1 MASSIFIFIFILF
14 LLPTLTP
21 SRALF
26 SDYIKPNFTLSS
38 FHFNDNNAGAF
49 LHSLNSTFKA
59 FFTNRSQLSVFHVS
73 SSSTVWSTDNPPLS
87 TPAKLSLTHNGLS
100 ISNDSD
106 YVFWSTPKLE
116 SSVFALRLFDDG
128 NLVLLDD
135 KNGSLWQSFDN
146 PTDTVVP
153 GQRLAI
159 GKALSAGRYR
169 LTLTGS
175 DALLQWNGLTY
186 WKLSMDI
193 KAYRDSNAGVASM
206 ALNNSGFYLF
216 ASDGSTVVFQVKLD
230 GPAGFRI
237 ARMGLDGKFT
247 ISNFIAS
254 KWVVEFLR
262 PFDQCQIP
270 LICGRLGLCKPR
282 PPTSVTCSCLRG
294 FRSSNGGYSDNG
306 ECKPIETSVSLPSG
320 CDSITNN
327 GSISYLKLDDEI
339 DYFANDFVQ
348 PVKRDVSV
356 SVCKDLCSKNCSCM
370 GIFHGSSSGSCC
382 FLQNP
387 LGSIMSRFGK
397 KDRLGY
403 IKTLAVHSPENPDR
417 KGSKFPVY
425 GSVLISSFGF
435 LLIVIVVGIL
445 WLRRNRVS
453 KGANPKLNR
462 SKSASSGEL
471 EAISIAGL
479 PARFN
484 YDELEAAT
492 DNFKTQ
498 IGRGGFGIVYKGTL
512 PDETVVAVKKITNLG
527 VQGKREFCTEIAIIG
542 KLHHVNLVRLKG
554 FCAQGRQR
562 FLVYEYMNKGSL
574 DRSLFGNGSV
584 LEWQERFEIALGTA
598 RGLAYLHSGCEPKI
612 IHCDVKPENI
622 LLHGNSQVKITDFGL
637 SKLLSPE
644 QSALFTTMRGT
655 RGYLAPEWLTSSP
668 ISDKADVYSYG
679 MVLLEI
685 VSGRKNCSLQTWSQ
699 SAENDHSSGGHGASP
714 SSGIV
719 YFPLLALEMHEQRR
733 YLELADPRV
742 EGRVSAEQVE
752 MLVRIALC
760 CVNEEP
766 ALRPSMVNVVGM
778 LEGRVPLDEP
788 RIQKLNFLR
797 SYGRLFT
804 EASKM
809 EAFSKQNEFEMFTK
823 FDTMFNSGTSG
834 SYNSL
839 SYISS
844 QDVSGPR

>member
-1 MASSIFIFIFILF
+1 MH
-14 LLPTLTP
+14 PP
-21 SRALF
+21 
-26 SDYIKPNFTLSS
+26 
-38 FHFNDNNAGAF
+38 
-49 LHSLNSTFKA
+49 A

-254 KWVVEFLR
+254 KWVVEFLG

-370 GIFHGSSSGSCC
+370 GIFHGSSSGSCY

-479 PARFN
+479 P
-484 YDELEAAT
+484 
-492 DNFKTQ
+492 
-498 IGRGGFGIVYKGTL
+498 V
-512 PDETVVAVKKITNLG
+512 
-527 VQGKREFCTEIAIIG
+527 
-542 KLHHVNLVRLKG
+542 
-554 FCAQGRQR
+554 
-562 FLVYEYMNKGSL
+562 
-574 DRSLFGNGSV
+574 
-584 LEWQERFEIALGTA
+584 
-598 RGLAYLHSGCEPKI
+598 
-612 IHCDVKPENI
+612 
-622 LLHGNSQVKITDFGL
+622 
-637 SKLLSPE
+637 
-644 QSALFTTMRGT
+644 
-655 RGYLAPEWLTSSP
+655 
-668 ISDKADVYSYG
+668 
-679 MVLLEI
+679 
-685 VSGRKNCSLQTWSQ
+685 